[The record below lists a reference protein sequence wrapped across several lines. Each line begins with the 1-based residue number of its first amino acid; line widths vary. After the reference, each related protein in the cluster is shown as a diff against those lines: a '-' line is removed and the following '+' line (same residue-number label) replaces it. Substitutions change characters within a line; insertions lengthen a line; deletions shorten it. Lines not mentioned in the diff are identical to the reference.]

1 MSCAPDKHYSRI
13 VDELPSA
20 VDDAAAVMSEYK
32 KRSGPLQVAIG
43 REEGSEWQAR
53 FLSWTA
59 LKTKVFGRS

>member
-1 MSCAPDKHYSRI
+1 MRCAPDKHCLRT

-20 VDDAAAVMSEYK
+20 VDDAAEVMSEYK
-32 KRSGPLQVAIG
+32 KRSGTLQVAKG
-43 REEGSEWQAR
+43 RETGSEWQAR